1 MAVLPFVPRP
11 SKRLPVEVHRVASP
25 SEDRTAPA
33 DNTGGIIAFILER
46 YHKVHREEL
55 PGLVELAREFER
67 TQKNRPEA
75 LRGFADFLEEMAESL
90 EAHMQMEERILFPM
104 FARGGGPMGRQTIE
118 TLRAQHDTHDYK
130 LEVLEEYIQ
139 ALRPPKGASAWWR
152 ALYGGVSK
160 FARDLAGHIRIEN
173 EVLFPRFHS

>member
-11 SKRLPVEVHRVASP
+11 SKRIPGYAHGAACPLE
-25 SEDRTAPA
+25 ERTAPA
-33 DNTGGIIAFILER
+33 DNTGGIIAFIIER

-75 LRGFADFLEEMAESL
+75 LHGFADFLAEMTESL

-104 FARGGGPMGRQTIE
+104 FARGGDPMGWKTIE
-118 TLRAQHDTHDYK
+118 ILRAQHDAHDYK
-130 LEVLEEYIQ
+130 LEVLEEFIL
-139 ALRPPKGASAWWR
+139 ALRPPMDASAWWR
-152 ALYGGVSK
+152 ALYNGVTK

>member
-11 SKRLPVEVHRVASP
+11 SKHLPGEVHGAASS
-25 SEDRTAPA
+25 SEDRRAPA

-67 TQKNRPEA
+67 TQKSRPEA
-75 LRGFADFLEEMAESL
+75 LHGFADFLEEMAESL

-104 FARGGGPMGRQTIE
+104 FARGGDPMGWQTIE
-118 TLRAQHDTHDYK
+118 TLRAQHDAHDYQ